1 MEMNKFNIYEYS
13 KLNFYQPKKRLK
25 KPKHKQELMNAIVE
39 KITEIKDHLTLKLD
53 NELLIFVCS
62 CIENGLKV
70 KKKGE
75 VNKKELCLEI
85 YQKIFSIN
93 ANEKEQISKSIDFLC
108 DNKMIEKV
116 PMYMKY
122 STIFKNY
129 VKSKL

>member
-1 MEMNKFNIYEYS
+1 MSTPNLTFI
-13 KLNFYQPKKRLK
+13 QPKKRLK
-25 KPKHKQELMNAIVE
+25 QLKHKQELMNAIVE